1 MSAALIPLV
10 ILGGIFALVLVISI
24 LRSIRI
30 IPNQTAMVVE
40 RLGKYSKTLGAG
52 FHLLV
57 PFIDKVRYKH
67 NLKEQAVEV
76 PPQSCFT
83 QDNVKI
89 EVDGVLYLQVVDPK
103 RASYGI
109 RNHRYA
115 TIQLAQTTMRSVIG
129 KLELDKTFEE
139 REQINAAVVKAVDE
153 ASDPWGVKVSRY
165 EIQNIS
171 VPEPI
176 LQAMEIQ
183 MKAEREKRA
192 DIARSIG
199 DMESRI
205 NRSQASMQEAINKS
219 EGEMQRQVNEAEGDA
234 QEILAVARATAAGIK
249 SVAEAIRASGGE
261 EAVVLRIA
269 ERYISTLES
278 LAKQDTQVMLPMD
291 LTDMGAVLGSI
302 QELMERGVQA
312 KAVAPSGDAGS
323 ARGQ

>member
-1 MSAALIPLV
+1 MNAALIPLW
-10 ILGGIFALVLVISI
+10 ILLGLFGIVFVVSL

-40 RLGKYSKTLGAG
+40 RLGKYSKTLSAG
-52 FHLLV
+52 FHVLV

-67 NLKEQAVEV
+67 NLKEQAIEV

-83 QDNVKI
+83 QDNVKV
-89 EVDGVLYLQVVDPK
+89 EVDGVLYLQVVEPK

-139 REQINAAVVKAVDE
+139 REAINATVVKAVDE

-192 DIARSIG
+192 DIARSLG
-199 DMESRI
+199 EMESRI
-205 NRSQASMQEAINKS
+205 NSSQAAMQEAINKS
-219 EGEMQRQVNEAEGDA
+219 EGEMQKRINEAEGDA
-234 QEILAVARATAAGIK
+234 QEILAVAKATAAGIK
-249 SVAEAIRASGGE
+249 NVANAIRSSGGE

-269 ERYISTLES
+269 EGYISTLDN
-278 LAKQDTQVMLPMD
+278 LAKQDTQLMLPMD
-291 LTDMGAVLGSI
+291 LTDFSAVFGNI
-302 QELMERGVQA
+302 QQLMQRGT
-312 KAVAPSGDAGS
+312 APKRPAD
-323 ARGQ
+323 GQ

>member
-10 ILGGIFALVLVISI
+10 ILGGIFALALGISI